1 MLLPLKSNK
10 ENSKTGVTVQSMDLL
25 GFLKLKA
32 TVKEVNV
39 SCELKALCVKR
50 ANKYLSIMVMLVAE

>member
-39 SCELKALCVKR
+39 SCELKAL
-50 ANKYLSIMVMLVAE
+50 